1 MTFDLDLAPHGGL
14 EEPRT
19 LSESE
24 RLDWLQ
30 LIRSENVGPITFFEL
45 LRHFGGASEA
55 LAAIPE
61 LSRRGGRSRALRV
74 ASRASAQQEL
84 EKIDSAGARLIAHGE
99 ADYPP
104 ALAHIADAPP
114 VLVVKGNG
122 HLLRRPAVAIVG
134 ARNASANGVR
144 FARELAA
151 ALGQEKLVIAS
162 GLARGID
169 AAAHQGAL
177 SSGTVAVVA
186 GGIDVIY
193 PPEHEDL
200 FGEIIETGAA
210 LSEMPMGAVPQ
221 ARHFPRRNRLV
232 SGMAYGT
239 VVIEAAPRSGSLIT
253 ARLANEQGR
262 EVFAVPGSPLDP
274 RCRGTNNLIRSGATL
289 CEGAEDV
296 MRVLAPLL
304 GRPLEEPGPAGFTA
318 PPTPA
323 PSAGELD
330 RARPLILEKL
340 SPSPVD
346 IDELIRQTGLSP
358 SVVLTVLLELELAGH
373 AHRLPGNQVQSI

>member
-1 MTFDLDLAPHGGL
+1 MTFDLDLAPRGGL

-45 LRHFGGASEA
+45 LRHFGGASAA

-74 ASRASAQQEL
+74 ASRASVQQEM
-84 EKIDSAGARLIAHGE
+84 EQIEAAGARLVAQVE

-114 VLVVKGNG
+114 VLVLKGHG
-122 HLLRRPAVAIVG
+122 HLLRRPIVAIVG

-151 ALGQEKLVIAS
+151 ALGRENLVIAS

-169 AAAHQGAL
+169 SAAHQGAL
-177 SSGTVAVVA
+177 SSGTVAVMA

-210 LSEMPMGAVPQ
+210 ISEMPMGAVPQ

-232 SGMAYGT
+232 SGVAYGT

-289 CEGAEDV
+289 CEGADDV

-304 GRPLEEPGPAGFTA
+304 SKPLTEPGEAGFTPPPVPSPSTGELGRGRPLV
-318 PPTPA
+318 
-323 PSAGELD
+323 
-330 RARPLILEKL
+330 LEKL

-358 SVVLTVLLELELAGH
+358 AVVLTVLLELELAGR
-373 AHRLPGNQVQSI
+373 ARRLPGNQVQSI